1 MKTDLK
7 IRIVLIGFILFNVSL
22 SAQTDEWKT
31 ATNKNGNITAKY
43 NFSTRVNEDGNKVP
57 LVEKITTAIG
67 DVSLE
72 SCITLMKNISEHKE
86 FRGEKS
92 SKPIK
97 IISENE
103 WIIYYYKDGNLL
115 LPAVDGAYVMI
126 FEENEE
132 NRATFTI
139 TADPTLIDKTGASRI
154 SYAKEIYSFQVLEN
168 DLLKITIS
176 TSISPSFKVPVS
188 IMKKA
193 FPKRLFDNMEKFL
206 ELVKN
211 DNK

>member
-57 LVEKITTAIG
+57 LVETITTAIG

-103 WIIYYYKDGNLL
+103 WIIY
-115 LPAVDGAYVMI
+115 
-126 FEENEE
+126 
-132 NRATFTI
+132 
-139 TADPTLIDKTGASRI
+139 
-154 SYAKEIYSFQVLEN
+154 
-168 DLLKITIS
+168 
-176 TSISPSFKVPVS
+176 
-188 IMKKA
+188 
-193 FPKRLFDNMEKFL
+193 
-206 ELVKN
+206 
-211 DNK
+211 